1 MKVLI
6 TGGAGYIG
14 SHTNRFLF
22 QKGIQTVVLDDI
34 SDGHRES
41 VVCGK
46 LEVGSFGDEELIDEL
61 METEKFD
68 AVIHFA
74 AFASVP
80 DSVINPSKYYKNNVS
95 NMLTLIDMC
104 IKHGVKNFIF
114 SSSAATFGESLY
126 APMDEAHP
134 QNPINA
140 YGMTKLI
147 GEKILADYALAY
159 GIRYCAFRYFC
170 AAGAWGDGVIGEA
183 HNPETH
189 VIPVMIKAALN
200 GSKFYV
206 FGDDYDTK
214 DGSCIRDYIHV
225 RDLAEA
231 HYLGM
236 KYIMSTGKSE
246 CFNLG
251 SGSGFSVFELI
262 DTLREVSGIDINYE
276 VSARRQGDPSV
287 LLASNEKAKK
297 ILNWEPQFSDIKT
310 ILNDAWNWEK
320 ERKY

>member
-1 MKVLI
+1 
-6 TGGAGYIG
+6 
-14 SHTNRFLF
+14 
-22 QKGIQTVVLDDI
+22 
-34 SDGHRES
+34 
-41 VVCGK
+41 
-46 LEVGSFGDEELIDEL
+46 
-61 METEKFD
+61 
-68 AVIHFA
+68 
-74 AFASVP
+74 
-80 DSVINPSKYYKNNVS
+80 
-95 NMLTLIDMC
+95 MLTLIDMC
-104 IKHGVKNFIF
+104 VKHGVKNFIF

-126 APMDEAHP
+126 APMDEDHP
-134 QNPINA
+134 QEPINA

-170 AAGAWGDGVIGEA
+170 AAGAWGDGAIGEA

-200 GSKFYV
+200 GRKFYV

-262 DTLREVSGIDINYE
+262 DTLKGVSGIDINYE